1 MELRLQ
7 VFVFTAL
14 AMLAFAGNSILCRL
28 AFRTTGIDAA
38 SFTAI
43 RISAGAFALW
53 LIMAGR
59 ASSGTGSWT
68 SATALFVYAA
78 CFSFAY
84 VNLPAATG
92 ALILFGAVQFTMLAY
107 GLARGDRLAASQVA
121 GIVLAACG
129 LIALLLPGFSAPSFS
144 GAAMMMAAGIAWGVY
159 SLRGRAAGNPARETA
174 GNFMRAVPFALV
186 LAAFM
191 FAQLVVDAAGAAYA
205 IASGALTSAAG
216 YVIWYTAVKHLK
228 ATTAASV
235 QLSVPALAA
244 LGGIAFLNEPVT
256 WRLAICCAA
265 ILGGVALATF
275 GQKTSR

>member
-1 MELRLQ
+1 
-7 VFVFTAL
+7 
-14 AMLAFAGNSILCRL
+14 MLAFAGNSILCRL
-28 AFRTTGIDAA
+28 AFRTTSIDAA

-43 RISAGAFALW
+43 RISAGAFVLW

-121 GIVLAACG
+121 GILLAACG
-129 LIALLLPGFSAPSFS
+129 LVALLLPGFSAPSFS
-144 GAAMMMAAGIAWGVY
+144 GAALMTAAGIAWGVY
-159 SLRGRAAGNPARETA
+159 SLLGRAAGDPARETA

-205 IASGALTSAAG
+205 IASGALTSASG
-216 YVIWYTAVKHLK
+216 YVIWYAAVKHLK

-235 QLSVPALAA
+235 QLVVPALAA

-256 WRLAICCAA
+256 WRMAISCAA
-265 ILGGVALATF
+265 ILGGVALAAL
-275 GQKTSR
+275 GKKTSR